1 MLNRQEYPPVANL
14 VILTW
19 LAGSGQIGTHTF
31 TMMMR
36 MLYVLS
42 YPVLTKADDERIE
55 AYRRIH
61 EPERAGLVRAHV
73 TLVFGV
79 RSIETNDLASQVV
92 ALTKQ
97 RSAFEVT
104 FDRTEQAES
113 PEGVHNVFLLAGE
126 GALALKSMHQELYA
140 GSLCS
145 ELRPGMPFRA
155 HMTVA
160 TAASRDLL
168 QPAIKGVPKLGLPI
182 RGQISALNMVSLEN
196 GTLTDVGRLQLK
208 QGQGT

>member
-1 MLNRQEYPPVANL
+1 
-14 VILTW
+14 
-19 LAGSGQIGTHTF
+19 
-31 TMMMR
+31 

-42 YPVLTKADDERIE
+42 YPVLAKANDERIE
-55 AYRRIH
+55 AYRRVH
-61 EPERAGLVRAHV
+61 EPERARLVRAHV

-79 RSIETNDLASQVV
+79 RSIEASNLASQVA
-92 ALTKQ
+92 ALAMK

-104 FDRTEQAES
+104 FDRAEPTES
-113 PEGVHNVFLLAGE
+113 PGAVHNVFLLAGE

-145 ELRPGMPFRA
+145 ELLPGMPFCA

-168 QPAIKGVPKLGLPI
+168 QPAIKDVPRLGLPM
-182 RGQISALNMVSLEN
+182 RGLIHALNVVSLEN
-196 GTLTDVGRLQLK
+196 GTLTDVGSFQLK
-208 QGQGT
+208 HGQGGA

>member
-1 MLNRQEYPPVANL
+1 M
-14 VILTW
+14 
-19 LAGSGQIGTHTF
+19 
-31 TMMMR
+31 MMMR

-55 AYRRIH
+55 TYRRIY
-61 EPERAGLVRAHV
+61 EPERARFVHAHV

-79 RSIETNDLASQVV
+79 RLIETKDLASQVA
-92 ALTKQ
+92 ALTMQ

-113 PEGVHNVFLLAGE
+113 PGGVHNVFLLVGE
-126 GALALKSMHQELYA
+126 GALALESMHQGLYT
-140 GSLCS
+140 GSLS
-145 ELRPGMPFRA
+145 YELLPGMPFRA

-168 QPAIKGVPKLGLPI
+168 QPAIRDIPKLGLPI
-182 RGQISALNMVSLEN
+182 RGLIHALNIVSLEN
-196 GTLTDVGRLQLK
+196 GTLTDVGRFQLK
-208 QGQGT
+208 HGLGA